1 MTFPTN
7 LQRNEN
13 MLPPTR
19 HLYIGMAVAALSSRA
34 APIALPLFRPNR
46 RQGYRQAIRWRLF
59 QVIGSG
65 VKYRNGPVERNFLA
79 GSPKHK
85 REGLYMWRV

>member
-1 MTFPTN
+1 MTFLTN

-46 RQGYRQAIRWRLF
+46 RQGYRQRLTWRLF
-59 QVIGSG
+59 KWIGLG
-65 VKYRNGPVERNFLA
+65 VKYRNGPVGEKLC
-79 GSPKHK
+79 G
-85 REGLYMWRV
+85 RVI